1 MYNLQ
6 FGFRPLHST
15 KHALITTTEQIKTF
29 LDKSSFTC
37 GVFLDFQK
45 AFDAVN
51 YKILR
56 SKLIYYGIRGIA
68 HKLFHSYLNNRKLYS
83 SLNDINSSVLT
94 LTHGVPQGSVLGAL
108 LFLIYIN
115 DLNHMIKHSSVHH
128 FADDTNLL
136 YSSSSLKLINK
147 YIKHDLK
154 LILHWLRANR
164 ISMNVDKTD
173 IILFRSKNKKV
184 EKKLNFHING
194 QKIIPATHT
203 KYSGI
208 LLDQHL
214 SWDQH
219 LKMLKQKLETFS

>member
-1 MYNLQ
+1 M
-6 FGFRPLHST
+6 
-15 KHALITTTEQIKTF
+15 ITITEQIKTS
-29 LDKSSFTC
+29 LDKSSFTY

-45 AFDAVN
+45 AFDTVN
-51 YKILR
+51 YKILL

-94 LTHGVPQGSVLGAL
+94 LTHGIPQGSVLSAL

-136 YSSSSLKLINK
+136 YSNSSLKLINK

-154 LILHWLRANR
+154 LILIGFEQTEYR
-164 ISMNVDKTD
+164 
-173 IILFRSKNKKV
+173 
-184 EKKLNFHING
+184 
-194 QKIIPATHT
+194 
-203 KYSGI
+203 
-208 LLDQHL
+208 
-214 SWDQH
+214 
-219 LKMLKQKLETFS
+219 